1 MQRSTTAARPETTAS
16 TTPVGAPTIDPANAT
31 ATATSP
37 AAERTAVHKRVLMC
51 RPEHFTVTSTI
62 NVWMDPTKPTSTAKA
77 LEQWQTLHDAY
88 LALGYEVEL
97 IDPIAGLDDMVYAAN
112 GGFTLD
118 GKAYGAKFTYAERQA
133 EGPAYMRWFADN
145 GFAVHEPEHVNEGE
159 GDMLLSRGTILAGH
173 GFRTSL
179 DSHDELRRIF
189 DREVVSLRLV
199 DPRFYHLDTAMAILD
214 SETIAYLPAAFDEAS
229 RAELERRYPDAILVD
244 EADASVLGLNSF
256 GDGRTMVIAE
266 RATGFGAQLRERGYE
281 TIELDL
287 SELLLGGGGIK
298 CCTLELRR

>member
-1 MQRSTTAARPETTAS
+1 MADDAQRSPR
-16 TTPVGAPTIDPANAT
+16 TPK
-31 ATATSP
+31 
-37 AAERTAVHKRVLMC
+37 HKTVLMC
-51 RPEHFTVTSTI
+51 RPEHFTVTSAI
-62 NVWMDPTKPTSTAKA
+62 NVWMDPSKPTSTARA
-77 LEQWQTLHDAY
+77 LEQWHALHDAY
-88 LALGYEVEL
+88 ASLGYDVEL

-118 GKAYGAKFTYAERQA
+118 GKAYGAKFTYAERQP
-133 EGPAYMRWFADN
+133 EGPAYMAWFEAN
-145 GFAVHEPEHVNEGE
+145 GFEVHRPRHVNEGE
-159 GDMLLSRGTILAGH
+159 GDMLLSRGAILAGH

-179 DSHDELRRIF
+179 ESHDELRGIF

-214 SETIAYLPAAFDEAS
+214 DEQIAYLPAAFDEAG
-229 RAELERRYPDAILVD
+229 RRELERRYPDAILVD

-256 GDGRTMVIAE
+256 GDGCTMVIAE
-266 RATGFGAQLRERGYE
+266 RATGFARQLAERGYE
-281 TIELDL
+281 TIGLDL

>member
-1 MQRSTTAARPETTAS
+1 MQQVTTITEAQPER
-16 TTPVGAPTIDPANAT
+16 TPV
-31 ATATSP
+31 
-37 AAERTAVHKRVLMC
+37 HKTVLMC
-51 RPEHFTVTSTI
+51 RPEHFAVSSTI
-62 NVWMDPTKPTSTAKA
+62 NVWMDPSKPTSAERA
-77 LEQWQTLHDAY
+77 VEQWQTLQEAY
-88 LALGYEVEL
+88 TLLGYDVEL

-118 GKAYGAKFTYAERQA
+118 GRAYGAKFAYQERVP
-133 EGPAYMRWFADN
+133 EGPAYMAWFAAN
-145 GFAVHEPEHVNEGE
+145 GFEVHEPQHVNEGE
-159 GDMLLSRGTILAGH
+159 GDMLLSNGAILAGH

-214 SETIAYLPAAFDEAS
+214 ESNIAYLPGAFDDAG
-229 RAELERRYPDAILVD
+229 RRELERRYPDAILVD

-256 GDGRTMVIAE
+256 GDGRTMVITQRAQGFE
-266 RATGFGAQLRERGYE
+266 RQLRSRGYE
-281 TIELDL
+281 TVGLDL

>member
-1 MQRSTTAARPETTAS
+1 MHQETTAARPETTAHTATTAHTETMTS
-16 TTPVGAPTIDPANAT
+16 AATDPTRTPV
-31 ATATSP
+31 
-37 AAERTAVHKRVLMC
+37 HKTVLMC

-62 NVWMDPTKPTSTAKA
+62 NVWMDPSKPTRTDVA
-77 LEQWQTLHDAY
+77 LAQWQTLHDAY
-88 LALGYEVEL
+88 TRLGYDVEL
-97 IDPIAGLDDMVYAAN
+97 IDPIDGLDDMVYAAN

-118 GKAYGAKFTYAERQA
+118 GKAYGAKFTYAERIP
-133 EGPAYMRWFADN
+133 EGPAYMEWFGAN
-145 GFAVHEPEHVNEGE
+145 GFEVHEPEHVNEGE
-159 GDMLLSRGTILAGH
+159 GDMLLSAGAILAGH

-179 DSHDELRRIF
+179 DSHDELRGIF

-214 SETIAYLPAAFDEAS
+214 GDNIAYLPAAFDDAG

-256 GDGRTMVIAE
+256 GDGRTMVIAQ
-266 RATGFGAQLRERGYE
+266 RATGFERQLRSRGYE
-281 TIELDL
+281 TIGLDL

>member
-1 MQRSTTAARPETTAS
+1 MQQQSTTAPTGAR
-16 TTPVGAPTIDPANAT
+16 T
-31 ATATSP
+31 AT
-37 AAERTAVHKRVLMC
+37 HKTVLMC

-62 NVWMDPTKPTSTAKA
+62 NVWMDPSKPTRTDVAVA
-77 LEQWQTLHDAY
+77 QWQTLHDAY
-88 LALGYEVEL
+88 LGLGYDVEL
-97 IDPIAGLDDMVYAAN
+97 IDPIDGLDDMVYAAN

-118 GKAYGAKFTYAERQA
+118 GHAYGARFTYAERIP

-145 GFAVHEPEHVNEGE
+145 GFQVHEPQHVNEGE
-159 GDMLLSRGTILAGH
+159 GDMLLSRGAILAGH

-179 DSHDELRRIF
+179 ESHDELRGIF

-214 SETIAYLPAAFDEAS
+214 DDTVAYLPAAFDDAG
-229 RAELERRYPDAILVD
+229 RAELARRYPDAVLVD

-266 RATGFGAQLRERGYE
+266 RATGFERQLRERGYE
-281 TIELDL
+281 TIGLDL

>member
-1 MQRSTTAARPETTAS
+1 MQQETTTERPTAPETTTHA
-16 TTPVGAPTIDPANAT
+16 
-31 ATATSP
+31 
-37 AAERTAVHKRVLMC
+37 RTAASAPERIAQHKTVLMC
-51 RPEHFTVTSTI
+51 RPEHFTVSYAI
-62 NVWMDPTKPTSTAKA
+62 NPWMDPTKPTSTDVA
-77 LEQWQTLHDAY
+77 LAQWQSLHDAY
-88 LALGYEVEL
+88 VALGYDVEL
-97 IDPIAGLDDMVYAAN
+97 IDPVAGLDDMVYAAN

-118 GKAYGAKFTYAERQA
+118 GKAYGAKFAFAERVP
-133 EGPAYMRWFADN
+133 EGPAYMAWFEAH
-145 GFAVHEPEHVNEGE
+145 GFEVHEPEHVNEGE
-159 GDMLLSRGTILAGH
+159 GDMLLSSGAILAGH

-179 DSHDELRRIF
+179 ESHDELRRIF

-214 SETIAYLPAAFDEAS
+214 ESTIAYLPAAFDDAS

-266 RATGFGAQLRERGYE
+266 RATGFARQLAERGFE
-281 TIELDL
+281 TVGLDL

>member
-1 MQRSTTAARPETTAS
+1 MQQETTAARPETTAH
-16 TTPVGAPTIDPANAT
+16 TETMADAAT
-31 ATATSP
+31 ATAQR
-37 AAERTAVHKRVLMC
+37 RTPQHKTVLMC
-51 RPEHFTVTSTI
+51 RPEHFTVSYAI
-62 NVWMDPTKPTSTAKA
+62 NPWMDPTKPTSTELA
-77 LEQWQTLHDAY
+77 LAQWQTLHDAY
-88 LALGYEVEL
+88 VRLGYDVHL
-97 IDPIAGLDDMVYAAN
+97 VDPVAGLEDMVYAAN

-118 GKAYGAKFTYAERQA
+118 GKAYGAKFTYEQRVP
-133 EGPAYMRWFADN
+133 EGPAYMEWFGAN
-145 GFAVHEPEHVNEGE
+145 GFEVHEPEHVNEGE
-159 GDMLLSRGTILAGH
+159 GDMLLSQGAILAGH

-179 DSHDELRRIF
+179 ESHDELRGIF

-214 SETIAYLPAAFDEAS
+214 DTNVAYLPAAFDDAS

-256 GDGRTMVIAE
+256 GDGTTMVIAQ
-266 RATGFGAQLRERGYE
+266 RATGFERQLADRGYE
-281 TIELDL
+281 TIGLDL